1 MFISDKRKPVEEVS
15 MVWSPSKCLLKSTY
29 VYLDVEE
36 PEDIVVVRREVLS
49 GERITVTSLT
59 VDGKPTKGTDEH
71 FEFYIE
77 NGTIKIIHGV
87 FSGLLYYPKVSHEDS
102 IINHVVRMI
111 LVGRTMRIKR
121 IKAKRRMSDLN
132 NRFWKFWFILSGLFV
147 TYFLFIA
154 LLNLYW
160 AL

>member
-36 PEDIVVVRREVLS
+36 PEDIVVVRREELL

-71 FEFYIE
+71 LENLFDEPISFFGSAQSISFYSSKTSFRF
-77 NGTIKIIHGV
+77 NK
-87 FSGLLYYPKVSHEDS
+87 
-102 IINHVVRMI
+102 
-111 LVGRTMRIKR
+111 
-121 IKAKRRMSDLN
+121 DLTES
-132 NRFWKFWFILSGLFV
+132 K
-147 TYFLFIA
+147 
-154 LLNLYW
+154 
-160 AL
+160 